1 MASFIGS
8 IYSNH
13 DGQIFWYGVGMT
25 EGDDFNRFL
34 TKNVASRLYDEEGQ
48 SEFETHL
55 RSLGDSGFVQGN
67 LDGLVSSSTEEIG
80 TGWRVGEA
88 IAEAFLA
95 QEYSIVW
102 PWNMN
107 RDRRNPKASL
117 PGADLVGFKV
127 DGSNVQFAFG
137 EVKTSSDSDSPPGV
151 MKGYK
156 GMTNQLKNLS
166 EASSLVWE
174 IIRWLYWRCK
184 REPYQG
190 FFNSAIKLFAETEK
204 TAFSLYGVLIRDTP
218 SDERDL
224 SQSGRT
230 LAGILSYP
238 TICHLFAIY
247 IPCAVDDLPHRIIG
261 SKQ

>member
-1 MASFIGS
+1 MASFIGA

-13 DGQIFWYGVGMT
+13 DGQVFWYGVEMT

-67 LDGLVSSSTEEIG
+67 LDGLVTSSTEEIG

-95 QEYSIVW
+95 QEHSIVW

-107 RDRRNPKASL
+107 RDRRNSRASL

-137 EVKTSSDSDSPPGV
+137 EVKTSSDSGSPPGV
-151 MKGYK
+151 MKGDK

-166 EASSLVWE
+166 ENYSL
-174 IIRWLYWRCK
+174 IRRLIEWLFYRC
-184 REPYQG
+184 RGGPYED
-190 FFNSAIKLFAETEK
+190 FFNSAMSMFVGSGKK
-204 TAFSLYGVLIRDTP
+204 AFSLYGVLVRDTQP
-218 SDERDL
+218 NETDL
-224 SQSGRT
+224 SQSGQT
-230 LAGILSYP
+230 LARILNHP

-247 IPCAVDDLPHRIIG
+247 IPCTVDGLPHRVTG
-261 SKQ
+261 VKQ